1 MSSTWAKVRKI
12 WVITGTIVLVV
23 TVGWA
28 LLAFRANG
36 NARDALP
43 GDDRV
48 VVEAGDGVWRF
59 EPTVATPGTTSLLF
73 FPGGMVDPVAYAP
86 LLRDVAARG
95 HRAMLV
101 ALPRRGAFGGA
112 EDPALLAHA
121 RELIVEAGGRWVVAG
136 HSKGGKVAALFTH
149 AHPDHTAALVLI
161 GTSHPRDIDL
171 SDASFPVVQVL
182 GDRDPIASIERA
194 DRNRHNLPLAT
205 SRIVVEGGNHSQ
217 FGEYG
222 FQPGDRFAAVS
233 RERQREETLVALLS
247 ALSREQQVEGASIDS
262 RTTTEK
268 SQ

>member
-1 MSSTWAKVRKI
+1 MSITWAKVRKI
-12 WVITGTIVLVV
+12 WAITGTVVLVV

-36 NARDALP
+36 NAHDALN

-48 VVEAGDGVWRF
+48 AVVAGDGVWRF
-59 EPTVATPGTTSLLF
+59 EPAVATPGTASLLF

-86 LLRDVAARG
+86 LLRDVAAQG
-95 HRAMLV
+95 HRVMLV

-112 EDPALLAHA
+112 EDPVLLAHA
-121 RELIVEAGGRWVVAG
+121 RELIVQAGGRWVVAG
-136 HSKGGKVAALFTH
+136 HSKGGKVAALFAH

-171 SDASFPVVQVL
+171 SDAAFPVIQVL

-222 FQPGDRFAAVS
+222 FQPGDRFAAIS
-233 RERQREETLVALLS
+233 RERQRETTLVAVLS
-247 ALSREQQVEGASIDS
+247 VLSMKHQMGNAPIDS
-262 RTTTEK
+262 RTTMEK